1 MIRKCFAYFY
11 FLIWSTVFTKD
22 SIKPEIDKAN
32 VFVFN
37 ALNIIAHDIV
47 HGQSE
52 PTYTVTLVAIISRR
66 ANM

>member
-1 MIRKCFAYFY
+1 M
-11 FLIWSTVFTKD
+11 FTKD

-52 PTYTVTLVAIISRR
+52 PSYTVTLVAIISRR
-66 ANM
+66 TNM